1 MLFEHF
7 FFSFL
12 TFTPCFDHLRFFT
25 TYNNNW
31 FRCGRLALNPYF
43 SNRSFCSNVAMR
55 ISKLIIFLLFSF
67 ALYQK
72 SSFLLRLSFKSAS
85 PVFDRF
91 PSFYWQSGQNP
102 MFLRLRR
109 LSRCLLLLTV
119 SCEIV
124 CFQSPIAVFAD
135 SLVRFARSGA
145 VFADSLVRIAFR
157 RLWERSPRTS
167 KTVPGLPEAWN
178 RVCGAILQRIL

>member
-1 MLFEHF
+1 MRFAFSTQLFAD
-7 FFSFL
+7 SLSKKL
-12 TFTPCFDHLRFFT
+12 TLC
-25 TYNNNW
+25 
-31 FRCGRLALNPYF
+31 F
-43 SNRSFCSNVAMR
+43 SNQLFADSL
-55 ISKLIIFLLFSF
+55 SKKVFFHVSWC
-67 ALYQK
+67 QN
-72 SSFLLRLSFKSAS
+72 SSFLLRLSLKSAS
-85 PVFDRF
+85 LVFDRLS
-91 PSFYWQSGQNP
+91 SFYWQSGQNP

-157 RLWERSPRTS
+157 RLWERSPGTS

-178 RVCGAILQRIL
+178 RICGHILQTIL